1 MVGDNEERSE
11 LFILLETMG
20 LENSIIDVK
29 VEYLVDEI
37 DLKVLVVGVRGR
49 FVDNI
54 GNIIVKVLYL
64 GEI

>member
-1 MVGDNEERSE
+1 MVVDNEERSE
-11 LFILLETMG
+11 LFILLEIMG

-37 DLKVLVVGVRGR
+37 DLKVIVVSVRGR
-49 FVDNI
+49 FVDN
-54 GNIIVKVLYL
+54 NIIVKVLYL

>member
-11 LFILLETMG
+11 LFILLEIMG

-37 DLKVLVVGVRGR
+37 DLKVFVVGVRGR
-49 FVDNI
+49 FVDN
-54 GNIIVKVLYL
+54 NIIVKVLYL

>member
-11 LFILLETMG
+11 LFILLEIVG

-49 FVDNI
+49 FVDN
-54 GNIIVKVLYL
+54 NIIVKVLYL

>member
-11 LFILLETMG
+11 LFILLEIVG

>member
-11 LFILLETMG
+11 LFILLEIVG

-37 DLKVLVVGVRGR
+37 DLKVFVVGVRGR
-49 FVDNI
+49 FVDN
-54 GNIIVKVLYL
+54 NIIVKVLYL

>member
-37 DLKVLVVGVRGR
+37 DLKVFVVSVRGR
-49 FVDNI
+49 FVDY
-54 GNIIVKVLYL
+54 NIIVKVLYL

>member
-11 LFILLETMG
+11 LFILLEIVG

-37 DLKVLVVGVRGR
+37 DLKVLVVCVRGR
-49 FVDNI
+49 FVDN
-54 GNIIVKVLYL
+54 NIIVKVLYL

>member
-1 MVGDNEERSE
+1 MVGDYEERSE
-11 LFILLETMG
+11 LFILLEIMG

-37 DLKVLVVGVRGR
+37 DLKVFVVSVRGR
-49 FVDNI
+49 FVDY
-54 GNIIVKVLYL
+54 NIIVKVLYL

>member
-11 LFILLETMG
+11 LFILLEIMG
-20 LENSIIDVK
+20 LENSIIDVR

-37 DLKVLVVGVRGR
+37 DLKVFVVSVRGR
-49 FVDNI
+49 FVDY
-54 GNIIVKVLYL
+54 NIIVKVLYL

>member
-11 LFILLETMG
+11 LFILLEIMG

-37 DLKVLVVGVRGR
+37 DLKVIVVSVRGR
-49 FVDNI
+49 FVDN
-54 GNIIVKVLYL
+54 NIIVKVLYL

>member
-11 LFILLETMG
+11 LFILLEIEG

-49 FVDNI
+49 FVDN
-54 GNIIVKVLYL
+54 NIIVKVLYL

>member
-11 LFILLETMG
+11 LFNLLEIVG

-49 FVDNI
+49 FVDN
-54 GNIIVKVLYL
+54 NIIVKVLYL

>member
-11 LFILLETMG
+11 LFILLEIMG

-37 DLKVLVVGVRGR
+37 DLKVFVVSVRGR
-49 FVDNI
+49 FVDY
-54 GNIIVKVLYL
+54 NIIVKVLYL

>member
-1 MVGDNEERSE
+1 MVGDYEERSE
-11 LFILLETMG
+11 LFILLEIVG

>member
-11 LFILLETMG
+11 LFILLEIVD

-49 FVDNI
+49 FVDN
-54 GNIIVKVLYL
+54 NIIVKVLYL

>member
-1 MVGDNEERSE
+1 MVGDYEERSE
-11 LFILLETMG
+11 LFILLEIVG

-29 VEYLVDEI
+29 FEYLVDEI

-49 FVDNI
+49 FVDN
-54 GNIIVKVLYL
+54 NIIVKVLYL

>member
-11 LFILLETMG
+11 LFILLEIVG

-37 DLKVLVVGVRGR
+37 DLKVFVVSVRGR
-49 FVDNI
+49 FVDY
-54 GNIIVKVLYL
+54 NIIVKVLYL

>member
-1 MVGDNEERSE
+1 MVVDNEERSE
-11 LFILLETMG
+11 LFILLEIMG

-37 DLKVLVVGVRGR
+37 DLKVFVVSVRGR
-49 FVDNI
+49 FVDY
-54 GNIIVKVLYL
+54 NIIVKVLYL

>member
-11 LFILLETMG
+11 LFILLEIMG

-49 FVDNI
+49 FVDN
-54 GNIIVKVLYL
+54 NIIVKVLYL

>member
-11 LFILLETMG
+11 LFILLEIMG

-37 DLKVLVVGVRGR
+37 DLKVFVVSVRGR
-49 FVDNI
+49 FVDYI
-54 GNIIVKVLYL
+54 IIVKVLYL

>member
-1 MVGDNEERSE
+1 MVGDYEERSE
-11 LFILLETMG
+11 LFILLEIVG

-49 FVDNI
+49 FVDN
-54 GNIIVKVLYL
+54 NIIVKVLYL

>member
-11 LFILLETMG
+11 LFILLEIEG

-37 DLKVLVVGVRGR
+37 DLKVFVVGVRGR
-49 FVDNI
+49 FVDN
-54 GNIIVKVLYL
+54 NIIVKVLYL

>member
-11 LFILLETMG
+11 LFILLEIMG

-37 DLKVLVVGVRGR
+37 DLKVFVVSVKGR
-49 FVDNI
+49 FVDY
-54 GNIIVKVLYL
+54 NIIVKVLYL

>member
-1 MVGDNEERSE
+1 MVVDNEERSE
-11 LFILLETMG
+11 LFILLEIMG

-49 FVDNI
+49 FVDN
-54 GNIIVKVLYL
+54 NIIVKVLYL

>member
-11 LFILLETMG
+11 LFILLEIMG

>member
-11 LFILLETMG
+11 LFILLEIVD

-37 DLKVLVVGVRGR
+37 DLKVFVVSVRGR
-49 FVDNI
+49 FVDY
-54 GNIIVKVLYL
+54 NIIVKVLYL